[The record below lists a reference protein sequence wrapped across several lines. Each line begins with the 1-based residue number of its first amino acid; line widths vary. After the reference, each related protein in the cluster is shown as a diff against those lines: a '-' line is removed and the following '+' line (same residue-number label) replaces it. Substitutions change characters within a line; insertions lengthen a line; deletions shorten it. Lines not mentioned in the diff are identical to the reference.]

1 MLKKIFK
8 NIKESYIRNVNIR
21 KINKQYS
28 NIKPR
33 PLSKET
39 RKAIDKSNKEFR
51 KAEREGRVVYDDI
64 HHRIY
69 IKEKGEE

>member
-1 MLKKIFK
+1 MDINQLFEMLDQIPK
-8 NIKESYIRNVNIR
+8 NDENASLIE
-21 KINKQYS
+21 
-28 NIKPR
+28 
-33 PLSKET
+33 ET
-39 RKAIDKSNKEFR
+39 RKAIEKSDREFR

>member
-8 NIKESYIRNVNIR
+8 NIKESYIRNANIR

-39 RKAIDKSNKEFR
+39 KK
-51 KAEREGRVVYDDI
+51 
-64 HHRIY
+64 
-69 IKEKGEE
+69 